1 MTWQTD
7 MAIDAA
13 ELVSLFGAS
22 RTYRSRT
29 LSSFNA
35 STGARSE
42 VTADNTLSMIRGA
55 VTTTIENNGRTNKR
69 VERVKFSATAAALS
83 AASITPEHNDQ
94 IIDGA
99 NEWLILTIERKMDGA
114 MYEFTCQRSV

>member
-7 MAIDAA
+7 MASDAA
-13 ELVSLFGAS
+13 ELVSHFGAS
-22 RTYRSRT
+22 RTYRART
-29 LSSFNA
+29 LSTFNT

-42 VTADNTLSMIRGA
+42 VTADTTLSMIRGM
-55 VTTTIENNGRTNKR
+55 VSTSIESTNRANKR

-83 AASITPEHNDQ
+83 AAAITPDHNDQ

-99 NEWLILTIERKMDGA
+99 NEWLILFIERKMDGA